1 MIQKSR
7 NLAFGRDD
15 CEEQTLKPNLFSII
29 YGPTKE
35 LAEKVLFGVE
45 DVAQRLKP
53 DSLQS
58 IYVRPNARCGEVG
71 RTLHRVSFAAA
82 CVGEGFKHGQQEK
95 KSARNILQSRR

>member
-71 RTLHRVSFAAA
+71 RTLQKNECF
-82 CVGEGFKHGQQEK
+82 CNL
-95 KSARNILQSRR
+95 KSPVPTQNMSLRQPVQRSDDPRG